1 MKISGFTPAELD
13 RFKEYQRASYAVL
26 EDVASSLREGET
38 EKDAARRVRKR
49 FHEQGVHHY
58 FHVPVALFGTRTAYP
73 GAFGQLEALSTDRK
87 LEPGMPV
94 ILDAAPVY
102 HGYTVDTSLA
112 TSFGDHPRQRELV
125 RALQPLRDLI
135 LARVRER
142 ATFRAI
148 AREVDDEIRKLGYE
162 NCHKKHIAFVLGHRV
177 TQVPDTWLNRR
188 RIWGLGV
195 PQAAFFIG
203 KTFGAQQ
210 FVPAWSRIL
219 KAAGISAWRVSG
231 DGSPNW
237 NHTRTSDH
245 PPTPGL
251 WAVEPHVGK
260 DGVGAKFEEILVI
273 TESDAYWLDEGGL
286 PHHRAWEMGDRPPFP
301 NPPAK

>member
-13 RFKEYQRASYAVL
+13 RFREYQRASYAVL
-26 EDVASSLREGET
+26 EGVAQSLREGET
-38 EKDAARRVRKR
+38 EKDVARRIRKR

-73 GAFGQLEALSTDRK
+73 GDFGQLEALPTDRK
-87 LEPGMPV
+87 LERGMPV

-102 HGYTVDTSLA
+102 HGYTVDTSYA
-112 TSFGDHPRQRELV
+112 TSFGDNPCVDELV
-125 RALQPLRDLI
+125 RALRPLRDLI

-142 ATFRAI
+142 ASFRAI
-148 AREVDDEIRKLGYE
+148 AREVDDEIGRLGYE

-177 TQVPDTWLNRR
+177 TQVPDTWLHRR

-195 PQAAFFIG
+195 EQAAYFVG

-210 FVPAWSRIL
+210 F
-219 KAAGISAWRVSG
+219 GG
-231 DGSPNW
+231 TGSPNW
-237 NHTRTSDH
+237 NHTRSSDH

-251 WAVEPHVGK
+251 WAVEPHLGK

-273 TESDAYWLDEGGL
+273 TEDDAWWLDEDGL
-286 PHHRAWEMGDRPPFP
+286 PHHRNWRNWGQSGISTANRGSSSGDGEIPL
-301 NPPAK
+301 

>member
-1 MKISGFTPAELD
+1 MKIAGFTQAELD
-13 RFKEYQRASYAVL
+13 TFRQYQRASYAVL
-26 EDVASSLREGET
+26 EDVAGSLRAGDT

-58 FHVPVALFGTRTAYP
+58 FHVPVALFGARTAYP
-73 GAFGQLEALSTDRK
+73 GDFGQLEALSTDRK
-87 LEPGMPV
+87 LEPGMAV

-102 HGYTVDTSLA
+102 RGYTVDTSYS
-112 TSFGDHPRQRELV
+112 TSFGDNALARELTA
-125 RALQPLRDLI
+125 ALRPLRDLI

-142 ATFRAI
+142 RTFRAI

-162 NCHKKHIAFVLGHRV
+162 NCHRKHIAFVLGHRV

-195 PQAAFFIG
+195 PQAAYFIG

-210 FVPAWSRIL
+210 F
-219 KAAGISAWRVSG
+219 GG

-237 NHTRTSDH
+237 NHTRSSDH

-251 WAVEPHVGK
+251 WAVEPHLGK

-273 TESDAYWLDEGGL
+273 TEDDAYWLDET
-286 PHHRAWEMGDRPPFP
+286 GDRPPFP
-301 NPPAK
+301 SPPVG

>member
-1 MKISGFTPAELD
+1 MKIADFTNAELA

-26 EDVASSLREGET
+26 EHVAASLREGET
-38 EKDAARRVRKR
+38 EKDVARRLRKR

-73 GAFGQLEALSTDRK
+73 GNFGQLEALPTDQK
-87 LEPGMPV
+87 LERGMPV
-94 ILDAAPVY
+94 ILDAAPIF

-112 TSFGDHPRQRELV
+112 CAFGDNPRQRELIK
-125 RALQPLRDLI
+125 ALKPLRERI

-142 ATFRAI
+142 ASFRVI
-148 AREVDDEIRKLGYE
+148 AREVDDEIRRLGYE
-162 NCHKKHIAFVLGHRV
+162 NCHRKHIAFVLGHRV
-177 TQVPDTWLNRR
+177 TQVPDTWLHRR

-195 PQAAFFIG
+195 EQVAWFVG
-203 KTFGAQQ
+203 KTLGAQR
-210 FVPAWSRIL
+210 F
-219 KAAGISAWRVSG
+219 GG

-237 NHTRTSDH
+237 NHTRSSDH

-251 WAVEPHVGK
+251 WAVEPHLGK

-273 TESDAYWLDEGGL
+273 TESDAFWLDEGGL
-286 PHHRAWEMGDRPPFP
+286 PHHRAWAP
-301 NPPAK
+301 

>member
-1 MKISGFTPAELD
+1 MKIADFTDDELS
-13 RFKEYQRASYAVL
+13 RFRDYQRASYAVL
-26 EDVASSLREGET
+26 EDVAGTLRAGDT

-58 FHVPVALFGTRTAYP
+58 FHVPVALFGARTAYP
-73 GAFGQLEALSTDRK
+73 GNFGQLEALSTGQK

-94 ILDAAPVY
+94 ILDAAPIY
-102 HGYTVDTSLA
+102 AGYTVDTSYS
-112 TSFGDHPRQRELV
+112 TSFGENARQRELS
-125 RALQPLRDLI
+125 RALKPLRELI

-142 ATFRAI
+142 ASFRAI
-148 AREVDDEIRKLGYE
+148 AREVDDEIRRLGYD

-177 TQVPDTWLNRR
+177 TQVPDTWLHRR

-195 PQAAFFIG
+195 EQVGWFVG
-203 KTFGAQQ
+203 KTLGAQR
-210 FVPAWSRIL
+210 F
-219 KAAGISAWRVSG
+219 GG

-237 NHTRTSDH
+237 NHTRSSDH

-251 WAVEPHVGK
+251 WAVEPHLGK

-273 TESDAYWLDEGGL
+273 TERDAYWLDEGGL
-286 PHHRAWEMGDRPPFP
+286 PHHRNWGR
-301 NPPAK
+301 N

>member
-1 MKISGFTPAELD
+1 MKIAGFTQAELD
-13 RFKEYQRASYAVL
+13 TFRQYQRASYAVL
-26 EDVASSLREGET
+26 EDVAGSLRAGDT

-58 FHVPVALFGTRTAYP
+58 FHVPVALFGARTAYP
-73 GAFGQLEALSTDRK
+73 GDFGQLEALSTDRK
-87 LEPGMPV
+87 LEPGMAV

-102 HGYTVDTSLA
+102 RGYTVDTSYS
-112 TSFGDHPRQRELV
+112 TSFGDNPLARELTA
-125 RALQPLRDLI
+125 ALRPLRDLI

-142 ATFRAI
+142 RTFRAI

-162 NCHKKHIAFVLGHRV
+162 NCHRKHIAFVLGHRV

-195 PQAAFFIG
+195 PQAAYFIG

-210 FVPAWSRIL
+210 F
-219 KAAGISAWRVSG
+219 GG

-237 NHTRTSDH
+237 NHTRSSDH

-251 WAVEPHVGK
+251 WAVEPHLGK

-273 TESDAYWLDEGGL
+273 TEDDAYWLDETGDGPAFPSPPGG
-286 PHHRAWEMGDRPPFP
+286 
-301 NPPAK
+301 